1 MASSTRKNR
10 FCYSLLILAT
20 NMLDVMQCFGKKLF
34 FPICF
39 VCMCAGKIIGSKCID
54 IIIFLFYWFK
64 IINIVIFRDYEQG
77 LH

>member
-1 MASSTRKNR
+1 
-10 FCYSLLILAT
+10 
-20 NMLDVMQCFGKKLF
+20 
-34 FPICF
+34 
-39 VCMCAGKIIGSKCID
+39 MCAGKIIGSKCID